1 MISLLH
7 RNNVHTLEKL
17 DWKLDWKGTIHPTCS
32 TKSRLNHRVP
42 CNLREINFVFFD
54 RIRALRIFRW
64 TLTKKVP
71 ASFSLKEL
79 ISLLKSLRSGW
90 GPPLEMAARMLNS
103 KFWVMEADVWADLLI
118 VCCWANP
125 TIYCEKCDKDVES
138 TTTSCNHVVCPV
150 CVVGQGI
157 GPIRCPECGETLT
170 ALLFTSA
177 LPSTQEN
184 PISKLLIS
192 VCCVNYMLLTI
203 QILMQQGSV
212 VFVSHQQLPLRDHVL
227 TQVSSQFTV

>member
-1 MISLLH
+1 MISLIH
-7 RNNVHTLEKL
+7 RNSVYTGETLNDWKL

-32 TKSRLNHRVP
+32 TKSRLNYCVP
-42 CNLREINFVFFD
+42 CDLRNIFCFFD

-79 ISLLKSLRSGW
+79 ISLLKSIRSGW

-157 GPIRCPECGETLT
+157 GPIRCPECDQTLT

-177 LPSTQEN
+177 LAFAQEK
-184 PISKLLIS
+184 PISKLLTS
-192 VCCVNYMLLTI
+192 VCCVNYI
-203 QILMQQGSV
+203 CC
-212 VFVSHQQLPLRDHVL
+212 
-227 TQVSSQFTV
+227 